1 MSSASKSLGLTS
13 SKDFSVRTVTLLFLP
28 LSGSF
33 AFSPMTVTSWP
44 ASRNALYGSSNSE
57 SSKSA
62 ARTHAILMAHL
73 LPFTI
78 RAVRPN
84 CLSVAASIFE
94 PAGGGRFVATAAAL
108 SPWSDQSLHGS
119 PVAMLL
125 AREVERFPAEQ
136 AMFVTRLTVELLR
149 PFGRVPVEVRSRIVR
164 PGRKVQIVE
173 ASLWNGE
180 QEVGRATALRMRM
193 SDVSVPE
200 EPEDH
205 PHDSPE
211 SLQIWAGG
219 WRPGAEAY
227 HLIGVEKCSSFF
239 FSSRRRHTRWTGDW
253 SSDVCSSD

>member
-13 SKDFSVRTVTLLFLP
+13 SKDFSVRTVTWLFLP

-33 AFSPMTVTSWP
+33 ALRPMTVTSWP

-73 LPFTI
+73 LPITI

-94 PAGGGRFVATAAAL
+94 PVGDGRFVATAAAL

-119 PVAMLL
+119 PVAMLV

-136 AMFVTRLTVELLR
+136 PMFVTRLTGERLVSCGT
-149 PFGRVPVEVRSRIVR
+149 PGD
-164 PGRKVQIVE
+164 PGR
-173 ASLWNGE
+173 GPDR
-180 QEVGRATALRMRM
+180 VGSRVRRGGF
-193 SDVSVPE
+193 PE
-200 EPEDH
+200 RHQP
-205 PHDSPE
+205 
-211 SLQIWAGG
+211 
-219 WRPGAEAY
+219 
-227 HLIGVEKCSSFF
+227 
-239 FSSRRRHTRWTGDW
+239 RRRPAPDEL
-253 SSDVCSSD
+253 CQP